1 MEPLSVKI
9 ILMKMAAVSGMHDDS
24 KASTL
29 KEFVS

>member
-1 MEPLSVKI
+1 MKI

-29 KEFVS
+29 KEFVSLTN